1 MMDKNLEASTELT
14 IMSYA
19 AEVFLRMLNLYR
31 GSYYKLRN
39 AGPILSDEEQIPRAE
54 LRAALD
60 YLQESGYIAA
70 RTVKDHTPA
79 HVSDLPLEDMECK
92 LLPAVGRALAEAQA
106 AGVQLLGGHIKDPLV
121 RP

>member
-1 MMDKNLEASTELT
+1 MLDKNLDTRTELT
-14 IMSYA
+14 SMRYA

-60 YLQESGYIAA
+60 YLQESEYIAV
-70 RTVKDHTPA
+70 RTVKEHTRA
-79 HVSDLPLEDMECK
+79 QVSDLPLDDLECK
-92 LLPAVGRALAEAQA
+92 LLPK
-106 AGVQLLGGHIKDPLV
+106 GVQLIGGHIKDPLV

>member
-1 MMDKNLEASTELT
+1 MMDKNLEARTELT
-14 IMSYA
+14 SMSYA

-70 RTVKDHTPA
+70 RTVKDHTSA
-79 HVSDLPLEDMECK
+79 CIR
-92 LLPAVGRALAEAQA
+92 PAVGRHGVRSCCPPGAA
-106 AGVQLLGGHIKDPLV
+106 AGRHIG
-121 RP
+121 

>member
-1 MMDKNLEASTELT
+1 MMDKNLEARTELT
-14 IMSYA
+14 SMSYA

-60 YLQESGYIAA
+60 YLHPCGYLSS
-70 RTVKDHTPA
+70 PYPPGL
-79 HVSDLPLEDMECK
+79 SS
-92 LLPAVGRALAEAQA
+92 
-106 AGVQLLGGHIKDPLV
+106 
-121 RP
+121 

>member
-1 MMDKNLEASTELT
+1 MLDKNLEARTELT
-14 IMSYA
+14 SMSYA

-92 LLPAVGRALAEAQA
+92 LLPA
-106 AGVQLLGGHIKDPLV
+106 GVQLLVGHIKDPLV